1 MSFASEFKEFAMK
14 GNVIDLA
21 VGVVIGAAFGKIV
34 SSLVGDVVMP
44 LLAPLLGQHQFQ
56 RPGLHV
62 ATGADGKPVLVK
74 YGAFLQ
80 TCFEF
85 LIIALVIFMVIKAI
99 NRLSARTRMHRRR
112 RRAGPNTVAGNQR
125 SAGKTALTVSQVIQS
140 GASGPRFPS
149 WPGPLRIGRE
159 GVPREVLAPGAGDG
173 QIIFDA
179 DAAEPGQLPRRGS
192 S

>member
-44 LLAPLLGQHQFQ
+44 LLAPLLGHINFSD
-56 RPGLHV
+56 LAFTV
-62 ATGADGKPVLVK
+62 ATDAAGKPVLVK

-85 LIIALVIFMVIKAI
+85 LIIAFVIFLVIKAI
-99 NRLSARTRMHRRR
+99 NKLKR
-112 RRAGPNTVAGNQR
+112 P
-125 SAGKTALTVSQVIQS
+125 
-140 GASGPRFPS
+140 
-149 WPGPLRIGRE
+149 
-159 GVPREVLAPGAGDG
+159 APGAPPAPSRTDTLL
-173 QIIFDA
+173 QEIRDLLA
-179 DAAEPGQLPRRGS
+179 RRP
-192 S
+192 